1 MLFKADAQKQIVRKE
16 VFGGKGDVDGYYAVP
31 RGESPEGSRFLMIGR
46 MVLNPGVTLGLHAH
60 EKDEET
66 YMILSGRGIYTDN
79 DEKEYEVGP
88 GDVTLTLRGQKHCIR
103 CSGDEPLVMA
113 AVVAG

>member
-1 MLFKADAQKQIVRKE
+1 MIFSSDRQKQIVRKE

-31 RGESPEGSRFLMIGR
+31 RGESPEVSHFLMIGK
-46 MVLNPGVTLGLHAH
+46 MILNPGVTLGLHAH

-66 YMILSGRGIYTDN
+66 YIILSGRGVYVDN
-79 DEKEYEVGP
+79 DEKEYAVGP

-103 CSGDEPLVMA
+103 CEGNEPLVMM